1 MWTIK
6 SNQWTKNSVDDNIS
20 PSKIIDLAIFNKKW
34 NIEQSWGMVLWSWKI
49 TNFIWWSPKWIWWN
63 YLPRFWEYNRKNL
76 WNWYLI
82 ISNDY
87 IYIFEELKAKQ
98 YLNNSFK
105 DKEVDSWLDIIK
117 WLDDVKY
124 AWRMIS
130 IKDVMGLKKHNWC
143 ISILELN
150 NPANEYTFSS
160 DELDSVLDILYEN
173 ISPEQI
179 EEKTN
184 IFLSEY
190 QTKAINNDFQEF
202 LWRINNFQDKC
213 YKKIDTM
220 KKEFNLEH
228 PIIESNTDSYK
239 LFMVNWA
246 ITDSENTIKEWHK
259 LLEEFNNFDLN
270 DNGIN
275 QCFWF
280 FKLTLE
286 CLEETYEK
294 VKMKYGPAIST
305 YKTLRKITSKNAV
318 YKPSEINYDD
328 TANTENNVKAQ
339 DNKKDDSD
347 ENSTLTTEIW
357 VILIIIW
364 IIILIALNS

>member
-1 MWTIK
+1 MKDLEDKFIDKIVSEKIK
-6 SNQWTKNSVDDNIS
+6 EIEKE
-20 PSKIIDLAIFNKKW
+20 KKW
-34 NIEQSWGMVLWSWKI
+34 TVLRYWEIENVIYCKSEG
-49 TNFIWWSPKWIWWN
+49 
-63 YLPRFWEYNRKNL
+63 EYSELRNNVYNNTNL
-76 WNWYLI
+76 WTCEMI
-82 ISNDY
+82 ISNDNIYY
-87 IYIFEELKAKQ
+87 IKKDPYKILWLKHPTPGDLFGNIFIQSVLEQYIKWWIESVNFRTKRICESCWNILKLEKDENQ
-98 YLNNSFK
+98 FVLYFLWNDIKVYINNSFNAGNVYQSLIK
-105 DKEVDSWLDIIK
+105 LVPKEVIENNKNIDS
-117 WLDDVKY
+117 
-124 AWRMIS
+124 
-130 IKDVMGLKKHNWC
+130 N
-143 ISILELN
+143 LN
-150 NPANEYTFSS
+150 N
-160 DELDSVLDILYEN
+160 DI
-173 ISPEQI
+173 
-179 EEKTN
+179 
-184 IFLSEY
+184 
-190 QTKAINNDFQEF
+190 QEF

-213 YKKIDTM
+213 YRKIDAM

-228 PIIESNTDSYK
+228 PIIESNTNSSK
-239 LFMVNWA
+239 LFMANWA
-246 ITDSENTIKEWHK
+246 IIDSENTIKEWHK